1 MEDYAKA
8 KVYYDGSH
16 YIAIPRVRQP
26 WKKRKID
33 KLKTKQENPHENQT
47 TKDIFEEAYRENV
60 TKKKDEKVKEIK
72 DKLKETINNEQELD
86 EYVEKNLERKNRNAI
101 VRKTRLMR
109 KVYLHEW
116 NYFCTFTYDEEKWNE
131 TEFRAKLSDCL
142 KKMCYRKGWKYIG
155 VWERSPIKNRLHF
168 HGIFYIPNMVGELE
182 EIEDYNTTAHRMQKT
197 MQNTYF
203 CERFG
208 RNDFKMIE
216 NDQFLAKSA
225 AYLLKYIEKSGE
237 KLVYSKGIPTYF
249 ISDILPDDVICTI
262 GREDRKLLLF
272 DDFYCLDEGVL
283 IGKVNKETIKQMP
296 KSN

>member
-16 YIAIPRVRQP
+16 YIAIPRVSQP
-26 WKKRKID
+26 WKKRKIE

-47 TKDIFEEAYRENV
+47 TKEIFEESYRENV
-60 TKKKDEKVKEIK
+60 TKKKDEKVKNIK
-72 DKLKETINNEQELD
+72 DKLKETINDEKQLD

-116 NYFCTFTYDEEKWNE
+116 NYFCTFTYDESKM
-131 TEFRAKLSDCL
+131 TEQDFRKKLSDCL
-142 KKMCYRKGWKYIG
+142 KKMTYRKGWKYIG

-182 EIEDYNTTAHRMQKT
+182 EIEDYSTTAHRMQKT

-216 NDQFLAKSA
+216 NNQFLAKSA

-283 IGKVNKETIKQMP
+283 LGKVNKETIKQMP